1 MNRTNMIENT
11 SKERIEEKK
20 VISEKIPTETQ
31 ESELAKKNDLDV
43 KDKVSDLADRGV
55 AVARDVFERVKHFTS
70 DATEL
75 TRLKVEILKLK
86 SNRNKLFKEM
96 GQKLWD
102 LKKTNKFRGI
112 QVVFT
117 PYFKKLEELEKKIS
131 EKESEAKNIH
141 ISI

>member
-75 TRLKVEILKLK
+75 TR
-86 SNRNKLFKEM
+86 
-96 GQKLWD
+96 
-102 LKKTNKFRGI
+102 
-112 QVVFT
+112 
-117 PYFKKLEELEKKIS
+117 
-131 EKESEAKNIH
+131 
-141 ISI
+141 